1 MQCGQCGSDNRSG
14 RRFCSGCG
22 ALLTAACPG
31 CGFANAIDEKF
42 CGGCGTDLAVSA
54 LPPAPVLETERKYV
68 TLLFADIRGSL
79 EIIADSDPEEAQAV
93 LDPVL
98 ERLVRSVN
106 AFGGTV
112 NRTNGD
118 GLMALFGAPVAYED
132 HALRAA
138 SASIAMLQAVREL
151 AREPNWKSGVQVQ
164 VRVGLNSGEV
174 VLRASISG
182 LQSDYSAIGET
193 AHVASRVEQ
202 LAQPG
207 TIALTAQTLKLLAG
221 LVDVTP
227 LGPFDVKGLAH
238 PIELYRLLGIR
249 AERSRIRGPQDRPL
263 SRFIGRSLE
272 LALLA
277 ETLHKARSGNGQ
289 LVAVVGEPGVGKS
302 RLFLEFM
309 RSPEVEGCLVLESGS
324 ESFGPTHPMVPVIEL
339 ARGYLNVE
347 RGDDPS
353 VISAKA
359 GAPAGRD
366 RGRGSGR
373 DLRCFPGAA
382 RT

>member
-1 MQCGQCGSDNRSG
+1 MHCVQCGSDNRSG

-22 ALLTAACPG
+22 SRRTAACPG

-42 CGGCGTDLAVSA
+42 CGGCGADLAVSA
-54 LPPAPVLETERKYV
+54 LPPAAVLETERKYV

-79 EIIADSDPEEAQAV
+79 EIIADRDPEEAQAV

-118 GLMALFGAPVAYED
+118 GLMALFGAPIAYED

-138 SASIAMLQAVREL
+138 SAAVAMLQAVREL
-151 AREPNWKSGVQVQ
+151 AREPK
-164 VRVGLNSGEV
+164 
-174 VLRASISG
+174 
-182 LQSDYSAIGET
+182 
-193 AHVASRVEQ
+193 
-202 LAQPG
+202 
-207 TIALTAQTLKLLAG
+207 
-221 LVDVTP
+221 
-227 LGPFDVKGLAH
+227 
-238 PIELYRLLGIR
+238 
-249 AERSRIRGPQDRPL
+249 DRPL

-272 LALLA
+272 MGGLA
-277 ETLHKARSGNGQ
+277 ETLQKERSGHGQ

-324 ESFGPTHPMVPVIEL
+324 ESFGPTNPMVPVIEL

-347 RGDDPS
+347 RGDDLATVNAKLEHRLAGIEGEDRDEIFNAFQALLVPDDELPLRRIGNPAERQYRILNG
-353 VISAKA
+353 VAKA
-359 GAPAGRD
+359 
-366 RGRGSGR
+366 
-373 DLRCFPGAA
+373 
-382 RT
+382 